1 MARNSN
7 ASNIPRDWKY
17 EYLDKVS
24 VRGSGHTPNKKENTY
39 WNGNIKWVSLSDSS
53 KLDQGL
59 IFETDKE
66 ISDEGIY
73 NSSAVLHPAGTVIL
87 TRDAGVGKSAVLAY
101 PMAVS
106 QHFMAWR
113 CDSEKLNNW
122 FLYYWLQ
129 LMKPEF
135 ERQAVGSTIKT
146 IGLPYFKNLKIA
158 TPPMSDQIKIAELL
172 SIWDRAISISEQ
184 ALNNSKKNKK
194 GLEQQLLTGK
204 RRMPGFKQLW
214 KEFKLEDIF
223 SRVTTKNNKISTNVV
238 TISAQHGLIKQ
249 DEFFKK
255 TIASE
260 ILDDYFLLTK
270 GQFAY
275 NKSYSSGY
283 PMGAIK
289 RLNRYENGV
298 VTTLYICFEA
308 KNEKIFRPDFFEH
321 YFEAGLLNS
330 GLRKVAN
337 EGGRAHGLLNV
348 KPDDFFGLTVR
359 IPCAEE
365 QETIA
370 QILSVAEREIETFH
384 QKLSCLKIERK
395 ALMQKLLT
403 GKIRVNIETT

>member
-7 ASNIPRDWKY
+7 ASNIPQDWKY
-17 EYLDKVS
+17 EYLDKIS
-24 VRGSGHTPNKKENTY
+24 IRGSGHTPNKKENSY

-66 ISDEGIY
+66 ISDEGIF

-87 TRDAGVGKSAVLAY
+87 TRDAGVGKSAILAH

-113 CDSEKLNNW
+113 CDSEKLNHW

-146 IGLPYFKNLKIA
+146 IGLPYFKKLKIA
-158 TPPMSDQIKIAELL
+158 TPPITDQIRIAELL
-172 SIWDRAISISEQ
+172 STWDRAISLSER
-184 ALNNSKKNKK
+184 ALINSKYNKK

-204 RRMPGFKQLW
+204 RRMPGFKQSW
-214 KEFKLEDIF
+214 KEVKLEEIF
-223 SRVTTKNNKISTNVV
+223 SRVTTKNNKTSKNVV
-238 TISAQHGLIKQ
+238 TISAQYGLIKQ

-260 ILDDYFLLTK
+260 TLDDYFLLTK

-289 RLNRYENGV
+289 RLNRYEDGV

-308 KNEKIFRPDFFEH
+308 KNENLCCPSFFEH

-330 GLRKVAN
+330 GLRKIAN

-348 KPDDFFGLTVR
+348 KPDDFFGLAVR
-359 IPCAEE
+359 IPCVEE
-365 QETIA
+365 QKKIA
-370 QILSVAEREIETFH
+370 QILSIAELEIETFQ
-384 QKLSCLKIERK
+384 QKLSCLKVERK
-395 ALMQKLLT
+395 ALMHQLFT
-403 GKIRVNIETT
+403 GKIRVKVEAA